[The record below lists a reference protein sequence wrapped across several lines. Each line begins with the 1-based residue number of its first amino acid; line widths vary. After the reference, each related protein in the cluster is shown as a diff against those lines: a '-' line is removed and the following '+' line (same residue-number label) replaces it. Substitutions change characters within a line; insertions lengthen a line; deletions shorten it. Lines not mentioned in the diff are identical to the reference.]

1 MRDVG
6 GCWLK
11 HEATELA
18 NPFDWL
24 DSDIDSGVPM
34 VALEIA
40 EMGNQCTAC
49 HLAVPLFF
57 AEDGDYIVS
66 RWRAVQAFA
75 FRTIFS
81 L

>member
-1 MRDVG
+1 MAAVG
-6 GCWLK
+6 LNTKPQSLRIHLIGWIL
-11 HEATELA
+11 
-18 NPFDWL
+18 
-24 DSDIDSGVPM
+24 IDSGVPM